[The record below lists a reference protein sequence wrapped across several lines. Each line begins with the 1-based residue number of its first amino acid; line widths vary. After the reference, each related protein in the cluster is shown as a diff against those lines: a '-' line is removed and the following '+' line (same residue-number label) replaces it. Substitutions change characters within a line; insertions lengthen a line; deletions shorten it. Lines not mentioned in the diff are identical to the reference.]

1 MKGCRLRPLALVL
14 GLVGAA
20 ALRAQPVPPSLPFS
34 GRWLLDEGPAT
45 AGYTVL
51 TVKEAGLTW
60 SVPGKAPPPCTQDF
74 TVQQEK
80 PGTVYLDGRGK
91 KFVAGVPGSIP
102 TYLLKLV
109 GGNCR
114 GIEEALRIHYPLV
127 YDVGHIEVIE
137 YVKGRPVSA
146 RRFHRAPGGV
156 TPSGSSRRGSTGG
169 HRGPRSPGRP

>member
-1 MKGCRLRPLALVL
+1 VL
-14 GLVGAA
+14 GLGCAA
-20 ALRAQPVPPSLPFS
+20 AVPAQPMPASLPFS
-34 GRWLLDEGPAT
+34 GRWLLDEGRAT

-51 TVKEAGLTW
+51 TVKEASLTW
-60 SVPGKAPPPCTQDF
+60 SVPGKTPPPCAQDF
-74 TVQQEK
+74 AVQREK

-114 GIEEALRIHYPLV
+114 GIEDALRIHYPLV

-137 YVKGRPVSA
+137 YVKGKPVSA
-146 RRFHRAPGGV
+146 RRFHRAPGPV
-156 TPSGSSRRGSTGG
+156 TPSGSAKRGSTSG
-169 HRGPRSPGRP
+169 HPGPRSPGRP